1 MATLKSQSMA
11 ELLSNKPE
19 DQSVKQ
25 FCFDNNLTEARYY
38 YWRRRLSGIDNE
50 QNEKGFIAVKVNP
63 SLGLGNPVATLEF
76 PTGARLAIYDP
87 AVLPNLK
94 ALL

>member
-1 MATLKSQSMA
+1 MA
-11 ELLSNKPE
+11 ELLGSKRE

-25 FCFDNNLTEARYY
+25 FCLDNNLTEARYY

-50 QNEKGFIAVKVNP
+50 HNEKGFIAVKVNRT
-63 SLGLGNPVATLEF
+63 LNIGNPVATLEF

-87 AVLPNLK
+87 TVLPNLK

>member
-25 FCFDNNLTEARYY
+25 FCLDNNLTEARYY
-38 YWRRRLSGIDNE
+38 YWRRRLSGTDNE
-50 QNEKGFIAVKVNP
+50 QNSTGFIAVKVNR
-63 SLGLGNPVATLEF
+63 SLNFGNPVATLEF

-87 AVLPNLK
+87 VILPNLK

>member
-1 MATLKSQSMA
+1 MAIHKSDSIA
-11 ELLSNKPE
+11 ELLNSKPE
-19 DQSVKQ
+19 EQSVKQ
-25 FCFDNNLTEARYY
+25 FCLENNLTEARYY
-38 YWRRRLSGIDNE
+38 YWRRRLSGLDNE
-50 QNEKGFIAVKVNP
+50 QKDNGFIAVKVNR
-63 SLGLGNPVATLEF
+63 SFSISNPVATLEF